1 MRKPNY
7 SREKDQK
14 QQQKKRKREEK
25 LQRKQLKREDGSII
39 EDGADGATD
48 EATEDDEN
56 GGPLET
62 PERQ

>member
-39 EDGADGATD
+39 EEGAEGTTEEGQD
-48 EATEDDEN
+48 ETANNE
-56 GGPLET
+56 PLET
-62 PERQ
+62 PERP